1 MSRLERIQGVAFV
14 PTGMNPVDGEGF
26 EPGKYYEQVDLES
39 RCAVEGLARLFN
51 EGDSDVSFFAIRAA
65 EDIAI
70 ANDRSPG
77 EYVVYTGED
86 EQGDQIA
93 CVYQKVD

>member
-1 MSRLERIQGVAFV
+1 MGRLERIQDVALV

-26 EPGKYYEQVDLES
+26 ESGTYYEQVDLGS
-39 RCAVEGLARLFN
+39 RCAVQGLARLFN
-51 EGDSDVSFFAIRAA
+51 EGDLDVSFFAIKAA
-65 EDIAI
+65 DHIAV

-86 EQGDQIA
+86 EHGDQIA